1 MPKQLMPFLS
11 ARSLLQETIL
21 RLNGGDRLAR
31 PIIISNADHRF
42 IIAAQL
48 QELGIEPL
56 VHVLE
61 PVGRNTAAAAAVAAE
76 VVASVEK
83 DGILLLLPADHHITD
98 IEGFRDAVAV
108 GAAQAA
114 AGNIVTFGIVPQSPE
129 VGYGYIERGER
140 LDDGATFL
148 VAQFW
153 EKPNLEK
160 ATGFLAAGG
169 YYWNCL
175 LYTSPSPR
183 DRTRS
188 RMPSSA

>member
-1 MPKQLMPFLS
+1 MSDIYPVVLSGGTGSRLWPTSRSQMPKQLMPFLS

-42 IIAAQL
+42 IIACLL

-83 DGILLLLPADHHITD
+83 
-98 IEGFRDAVAV
+98 
-108 GAAQAA
+108 
-114 AGNIVTFGIVPQSPE
+114 
-129 VGYGYIERGER
+129 
-140 LDDGATFL
+140 
-148 VAQFW
+148 
-153 EKPNLEK
+153 
-160 ATGFLAAGG
+160 
-169 YYWNCL
+169 
-175 LYTSPSPR
+175 
-183 DRTRS
+183 
-188 RMPSSA
+188 